1 MTTSTILMT
10 GADLAARPHALASNF
25 SKGAGL
31 DVFCSE
37 PHTDARFAALDNV
50 VSHPRHG
57 NGTADTRKVMGKLV
71 RDNLAAHF
79 AGLRS

>member
-1 MTTSTILMT
+1 MTTSTILIT
-10 GADLAARPHALASNF
+10 GAYLAARPHGLASNF

-31 DVFCSE
+31 DVFRNE

-50 VSHPRHG
+50 VPHPHHG
-57 NGTADTRKVMGKLV
+57 NSRKVTGKLV

-79 AGLRS
+79 VGLRS

>member
-1 MTTSTILMT
+1 MTTSTKLMT
-10 GADLAARPHALASNF
+10 GSYLAARPHALANNF
-25 SKGAGL
+25 SKGARP
-31 DVFCSE
+31 VFCNE

-50 VSHPRHG
+50 VPHPQHG